1 MTAVGA
7 YNVGSINIRFDEELK
22 TNVRKAKIDNFQ
34 ERKFD
39 GSLTLRRGDHV
50 GWFAMGS
57 AVVLI
62 FEGPKDF
69 EFVIKPRQKVK
80 LGQALGIVKKLE
92 S

>member
-7 YNVGSINIRFDEELK
+7 YNVGSINICFDEELK
-22 TNVRKAKIDNFQ
+22 TNERKAKMDNFQ
-34 ERKFD
+34 ERKFN
-39 GSLTLRRGDHV
+39 GRMTLIRGDHI

-80 LGQALGIVKKLE
+80 LGQALGFVKELE